1 MNSATLDH
9 GAFAASRHN
18 AAHAAASFW
27 HVARVTVGVMFSAR
41 HHVEQVRAMQHLLR
55 QSNQVESTNPARAD
69 ALRQEAAN
77 LVD

>member
-1 MNSATLDH
+1 MNSATFHH
-9 GAFAASRHN
+9 GNFAASRHN
-18 AAHAAASFW
+18 VAHAATTFW
-27 HVARVTVGVMFSAR
+27 QAARVTVGVMFSAR